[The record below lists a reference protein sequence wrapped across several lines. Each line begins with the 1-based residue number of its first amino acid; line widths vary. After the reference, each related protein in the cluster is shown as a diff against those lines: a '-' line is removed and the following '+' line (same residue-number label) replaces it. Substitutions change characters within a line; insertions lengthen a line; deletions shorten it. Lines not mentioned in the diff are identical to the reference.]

1 MFILI
6 FVVDERLSPKD
17 AIKHFG
23 MDLLKVLPLDSV
35 MFLALMNKPE
45 TNLLPFNYKDKIRS
59 LSTRAEKV
67 FFFIE
72 KVLEPS
78 PDFFLPALL
87 GVMEKCD
94 DIAVQTLSRD
104 IREKT
109 VLCKCDYTVCT
120 QLARYICNKHKQQI
134 FHSIKIFVILLDFI

>member
-6 FVVDERLSPKD
+6 FVVDKRLSPKD

-23 MDLLKVLPLDSV
+23 IHLLEILPLDSI
-35 MFLALMNKPE
+35 MFLAQMDKPE
-45 TNLLPFNYKDKIRS
+45 ANLLPFDCKAKIMS

-67 FFFIE
+67 SFFIE
-72 KVLEPS
+72 NVLEPS

-87 GVMEKCD
+87 GVMENCD

-104 IREKT
+104 IQKKT
-109 VLCKCDYTVCT
+109 ALCKCN
-120 QLARYICNKHKQQI
+120 YIYCMHTA
-134 FHSIKIFVILLDFI
+134 S